1 MNRGISYG
9 VWFALCLAAAVFSLC
24 WRQRHDDVG
33 CRSAVCGQS
42 TSLPMTNCNYS
53 VEYVKE
59 AVGRLKVA
67 NMTDSA
73 GISCEMLANLSNS
86 EDVFVGKEDL
96 IALLGI
102 VEELESRQIV
112 LSNGVSVAAR
122 DFARLGKDD
131 FKPSV
136 DALCALRLFCAKASA
151 RLDGVGDVGSELWL
165 VHFLTRAKSQLA
177 SAGTAER
184 QELIDSWLGSV
195 WSFVDSRECNAYKA
209 TRKLWNDGLPHIRG
223 CGSDDDYLKAFVDQV
238 RKNFID
244 RIARMGDG
252 HVVPWGN
259 EFTVENLNSPASKG
273 ERAK

>member
-9 VWFALCLAAAVFSLC
+9 VCLALCLAAALFSLC

-33 CRSAVCGQS
+33 QGPVVYAQQ
-42 TSLPMTNCNYS
+42 TSLSMTNGKTS
-53 VEYVKE
+53 VESVKE

-131 FKPSV
+131 FKPAV

-165 VHFLTRAKSQLA
+165 VHFLTRAKAQLA
-177 SAGTAER
+177 CAGMAER

-195 WSFVDSRECNAYKA
+195 WSFVDSRESNAYKA
-209 TRKLWNDGLPHIRG
+209 TRKLWDDGLPHTRG

-259 EFTVENLNSPASKG
+259 EFTVDNLNSPASKG